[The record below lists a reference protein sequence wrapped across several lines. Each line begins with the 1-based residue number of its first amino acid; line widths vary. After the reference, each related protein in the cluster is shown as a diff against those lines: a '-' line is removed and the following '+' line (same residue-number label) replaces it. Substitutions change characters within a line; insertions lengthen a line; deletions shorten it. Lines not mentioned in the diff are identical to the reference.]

1 MIIGPRYKIARRV
14 GAPIFEKTQTQKYAA
29 SQARR
34 AKGSERG
41 PRQKSDFGL
50 QMAEKQKARF
60 TYLLLEKQFSNY
72 VNKAI
77 ATKGNSPA
85 LLYSLFERRLD
96 NVVYRMGFAAT
107 RSASRQMVSHGHI
120 TVNGRRVTIPSIQ
133 VRQGDV
139 IGIRAGSLNK
149 PLFAN
154 ISDRIKNSTS
164 PAWIKV
170 DLEKRQAEI
179 TGIPNYETEKAGLQ
193 FDLSAV
199 IEFYSR

>member
-1 MIIGPRYKIARRV
+1 MIIGPRYKIARKV

-34 AKGSERG
+34 AKSSERG

-50 QMAEKQKARF
+50 QMAEKQKARY
-60 TYLLLEKQFSNY
+60 TYLLLERQFSNY
-72 VNKAI
+72 VKKAI
-77 ATKGNSPA
+77 ATKGNTVS

-96 NVVYRMGFAAT
+96 NVVYRMGFAST
-107 RSASRQMVSHGHI
+107 RAASRQMVSHGHI
-120 TVNGRRVTIPSIQ
+120 TVNGKRVTIPSIQ
-133 VRQGDV
+133 VREGDT

-149 PLFAN
+149 PIFAT
-154 ISDRIKNSTS
+154 ISEKIKNTTT
-164 PAWIKV
+164 PAWIKM
-170 DLEKRQAEI
+170 DLDKRQAVI
-179 TGIPNYETEKAGLQ
+179 SGMPNYETEKVGLQ